1 MQIIMSEIFDL
12 LGRALVYAGGST
24 ATAYAAFKWFGEK
37 WIEDKFSRRLA
48 ALQHQQALEIQRL
61 KIEIDSLLS
70 GTLRIQEHEFLILPE
85 IWEKLSEAYGLVSWI
100 ASPVQEYEN
109 INGMTS
115 AQLEEYLEGTDLRES
130 EKMDIR
136 ESDNKSKTHQKK
148 LFSGIASTRS
158 NPAYSN
164 YKNAPP
170 RTVYFFQPTSKKNWT
185 SLLSIYGQQLHQ
197 SKLGEK

>member
-1 MQIIMSEIFDL
+1 MSEIFDL

-136 ESDNKSKTHQKK
+136 ESDNKSKTHQK
-148 LFSGIASTRS
+148 
-158 NPAYSN
+158 N
-164 YKNAPP
+164 YFLA
-170 RTVYFFQPTSKKNWT
+170 
-185 SLLSIYGQQLHQ
+185 
-197 SKLGEK
+197 